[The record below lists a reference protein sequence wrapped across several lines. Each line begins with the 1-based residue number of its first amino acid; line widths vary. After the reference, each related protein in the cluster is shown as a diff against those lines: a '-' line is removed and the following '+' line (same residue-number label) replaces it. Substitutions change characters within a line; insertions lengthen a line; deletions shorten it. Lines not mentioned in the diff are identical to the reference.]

1 MMRLRYLLI
10 ILIGIGLSTIGY
22 AEFYRY
28 TDDNGVARFTDDLT
42 QVPEDQRPKMKQ
54 YEDTFP
60 PQDLTVLK
68 EDGKSD
74 EGEEEEVDIEVEET
88 GDLTDLERL
97 NKKKARLDK
106 EYAGLVKEKNLLLD
120 SKEGMKSE
128 SDLIAYNE
136 KIVSLNER
144 ISEFEKRRKAFA
156 KEVDVFNARFK
167 E

>member
-1 MMRLRYLLI
+1 MRIAGLLSIIFYLCF
-10 ILIGIGLSTIGY
+10 SSFVY

-28 TDDNGVARFTDDLT
+28 TDENGVARFTDDLT
-42 QVPEDQRPKMKQ
+42 QVPEEQRPKVKA
-54 YEDTFP
+54 YEETIF

-88 GDLTDLERL
+88 RDLTDLERL

-106 EYAGLVKEKNLLLD
+106 EYAGLVKEKNLLLE
-120 SKEGMKSE
+120 SKEGMESE

-144 ISEFEKRRKAFA
+144 ISEFEKRRWEFS
-156 KEVDVFNARFK
+156 KEVDQFNARFK
-167 E
+167 